1 MDTKT
6 LTELAYYRIRDA
18 VALFCTSE
26 EGSSYLR
33 SQEPLTKSEEFE
45 KRKSYSKEWVTLLH
59 AVRTNPLA
67 GWQPIESIVQFAKAD
82 GAALTLSQLYALYQF
97 CTSAQQLTHTIT
109 QSAQSLPIENLAKL
123 TETLPASELAQALH
137 VVSAVVD
144 ANGELR
150 DIPVLR
156 EIRASIARIQADI
169 AHALRA
175 YTSDVT
181 LNSVLAS
188 HVPAYRADRQVL
200 AVKAAQ
206 RTRIHGIVHEVSQSG
221 QTVFIEPAE
230 VVRKNNELVQEE
242 FRLQA
247 EIRKICAEATAKLQ
261 PLTEALSATRK
272 TMLLLDITLAAARW
286 GIQNKCT
293 YALPCYGGEP
303 PLLQQA
309 RHPLLGVNAVPITIP
324 FLPHKRVL
332 VITGPNTGGK
342 TVALKTF
349 ALLAMLNQA
358 GFPVPAAEGT
368 RIPVFTSVFADIGDE
383 QSIDQSLSTFSAHMK
398 NIALAL
404 MQTVTALCCSTS
416 LEAAL
421 TRKKAAPSQ

>member
-26 EGSSYLR
+26 EGNSYLR

-247 EIRKICAEATAKLQ
+247 EIRKICAEA
-261 PLTEALSATRK
+261 
-272 TMLLLDITLAAARW
+272 
-286 GIQNKCT
+286 
-293 YALPCYGGEP
+293 EP
-303 PLLQQA
+303 KP
-309 RHPLLGVNAVPITIP
+309 
-324 FLPHKRVL
+324 
-332 VITGPNTGGK
+332 
-342 TVALKTF
+342 
-349 ALLAMLNQA
+349 
-358 GFPVPAAEGT
+358 
-368 RIPVFTSVFADIGDE
+368 
-383 QSIDQSLSTFSAHMK
+383 
-398 NIALAL
+398 
-404 MQTVTALCCSTS
+404 
-416 LEAAL
+416 
-421 TRKKAAPSQ
+421 